1 MHPITTQD
9 LRQFADKRVTE
20 MKARADLYLA
30 RARRDGN
37 NPKAQE
43 FPKLLLGMI
52 DEACGFTLLADL
64 AHERGDTATRDH
76 ISTQLVQLS
85 LHLLTCAD
93 EAHAACTAHCA
104 EKLVPNAEEL
114 AQVKDFLASQPDRF
128 RAPFHRATALHLH
141 LVPTGSAA

>member
-1 MHPITTQD
+1 MQTLSTDD

-37 NPKAQE
+37 NPQAQQ
-43 FPKLLLGMI
+43 FPTLLLGMI
-52 DEACGFTLLADL
+52 DEARGFTLLADL

-104 EKLVPNAEEL
+104 EKLAPNADEL

-128 RAPFHRATALHLH
+128 RAAFHKTTASHPH
-141 LVPTGSAA
+141 LVHTGSAA